1 MFKLYFGV
9 TVVKLKQSDGV
20 LQLDLPPKLP
30 QHQDVCSVSGYQR
43 PVSVVAVRAL
53 MFESPS
59 VSTPIGRDAKAI
71 YSCEA
76 EHSNELSFP
85 EGAHFS
91 NVYPSVEPGWL
102 QATYHGKTGLVP
114 KNYVVFL

>member
-1 MFKLYFGV
+1 
-9 TVVKLKQSDGV
+9 
-20 LQLDLPPKLP
+20 
-30 QHQDVCSVSGYQR
+30 
-43 PVSVVAVRAL
+43 

-59 VSTPIGRDAKAI
+59 VSTPTGRDAKAI

-85 EGAHFS
+85 QGAHFS
-91 NVYPSVEPGWL
+91 NVVHDFQCCITAHSGHTSALINSGTVCSAVNPSVEPGWL
-102 QATYHGKTGLVP
+102 QATYEGKTGLVP